1 MCVIVILLVTTDN
14 EVVKFGPIAQLVR
27 ALPCHGRGRR
37 FKSGQ
42 GRKKFNTVTESLRA
56 TLLIWKNTVHDP
68 FKLLGC
74 SASY

>member
-37 FKSGQ
+37 FESGW
-42 GRKKFNTVTESLRA
+42 GRKVAMLTSGD
-56 TLLIWKNTVHDP
+56 W
-68 FKLLGC
+68 
-74 SASY
+74 